1 MRKLAGVTKPATIVV
16 CSTVPTLRAACMCL
30 SIGVPSALM
39 RGDVIVIVY
48 ALPPCSLA
56 KVRASSLV
64 CFGAIDLT
72 FIACEK

>member
-1 MRKLAGVTKPATIVV
+1 M
-16 CSTVPTLRAACMCL
+16 SL

-48 ALPPCSLA
+48 DLQPCSLA
-56 KVRASSLV
+56 KVRASCLV

-72 FIACEK
+72 FIACVVYRKYPYHIDTIDIS